1 MNQPLVGAFL
11 LGLFLLVLTTPG
23 VLPGL
28 AQWLTQHVERI
39 EKRAAGR
46 PPTRNTARRSPARS

>member
-11 LGLFLLVLTTPG
+11 LGLYLLVLTTPG
-23 VLPGL
+23 LVPGL
-28 AQWLTQHVERI
+28 AQWLTEQVERI
-39 EKRAAGR
+39 ENKRAGR